1 MKIERKTAEQILAA
15 LNKAQNI
22 LIISHRNPDADTI
35 GSNLALRLF
44 LEQKGKTV
52 TSACV
57 SEVAPIC
64 SFLPHSTEFV
74 TDFKVSSFDLFISV
88 DCGSTSQANFPD
100 SKPELLKGKI
110 PFINIDH
117 HPSNNNFG
125 SINLVADMAA
135 STTIIVYNL
144 FKIWKAEIT
153 TDMATCLLYGLYYDT
168 GSFMHSNTD
177 AEVYETAAALLE
189 LGASRNLIIENL
201 YKNQTEEKFKI
212 LGMVLAGTQLSESFV
227 AISAIREEDLNSCN
241 AKIQDVS
248 GAIDYLSMV
257 KGSKF
262 AALLTEDSE
271 GNIRGSLRTRR
282 NDLNVSEIA
291 ESLGGG
297 GHKKASGFTI
307 KGRLQREIH
316 WSVKPNSDTLG
327 P

>member
-1 MKIERKTAEQILAA
+1 MEISSDIAGRILKAFKTA
-15 LNKAQNI
+15 NNI

-35 GSNLALRLF
+35 GSNLALRLL
-44 LEQKGKTV
+44 LEQKGKNV

-74 TDFKVSSFDLFISV
+74 TDFKVSSFDLFMSV
-88 DCGSTSQANFPD
+88 DCGSTAQANFPD
-100 SKPELLKGKI
+100 SKPELKKSKKT
-110 PFINIDH
+110 FINIDH

-125 SINLVADMAA
+125 TINLVLDKAA

-144 FKIWKAEIT
+144 FKVWQAQIT
-153 TDMATCLLYGLYYDT
+153 PDIATCLLYGLYYDT

-177 AEVYETAAALLE
+177 AEVYEAAAELLE
-189 LGASRNLIIENL
+189 LGANRSLIIENL
-201 YKNQTEEKFKI
+201 YKNQSEEKFKI
-212 LGMVLAGTQLSESFV
+212 LGKILSDTQLSGNNV
-227 AISAIREEDLNSCN
+227 AISAVREQDLDSCN
-241 AKIQDVS
+241 ANIQDVS

-291 ESLGGG
+291 ENLGGG